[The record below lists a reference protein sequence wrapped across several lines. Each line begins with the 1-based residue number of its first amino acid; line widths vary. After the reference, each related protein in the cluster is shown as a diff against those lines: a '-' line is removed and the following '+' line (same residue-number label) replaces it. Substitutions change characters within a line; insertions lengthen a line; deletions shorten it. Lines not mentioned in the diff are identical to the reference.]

1 VEKKKAMEQELQ
13 ELQEKLEAAQYVGR
27 LHQRHEC
34 VPSLGSRRRGPSL
47 GRGARPN
54 HRKQRSVEEP
64 FAKDLQKE
72 LTGLATTVAN
82 LHTEQE
88 ALQSEF
94 QTVKQISAEL
104 ATKIV
109 RALALPACARL
120 ARAAR

>member
-1 VEKKKAMEQELQ
+1 L
-13 ELQEKLEAAQYVGR
+13 
-27 LHQRHEC
+27 
-34 VPSLGSRRRGPSL
+34 
-47 GRGARPN
+47 ARPN
-54 HRKQRSVEEP
+54 HRKQRTVEEP

-88 ALQSEF
+88 VLQSEF

-109 RALALPACARL
+109 RNRIPAPLALGLRKQHINRCAF
-120 ARAAR
+120 